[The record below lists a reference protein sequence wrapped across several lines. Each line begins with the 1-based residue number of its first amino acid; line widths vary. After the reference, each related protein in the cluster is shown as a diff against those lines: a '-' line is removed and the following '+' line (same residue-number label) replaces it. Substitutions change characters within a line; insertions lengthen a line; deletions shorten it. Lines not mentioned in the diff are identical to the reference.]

1 MAMCSLSV
9 ATAANLAPQAPQQQ
23 QQLWRSNALVSWNG
37 GAGGGKNPVNAANR
51 CSLSCGRQGNM
62 TFRAAIAQASTPL
75 SWSGNGEFGEEEYNE
90 DADSFSYLVST
101 VQCILHFKYR
111 VGHTLDEYDAKLIQ
125 EEVLRFHPRAAE
137 KIGCGVASIM
147 INYHPD
153 YNRSRCFMINRL
165 DESVCDFSYRKCML
179 ERARLKGIHLVAA
192 RKLLNMDYINISD
205 QRRSPE

>member
-1 MAMCSLSV
+1 MCSLSV
-9 ATAANLAPQAPQQQ
+9 ATAANLTQQAPQQQ
-23 QQLWRSNALVSWNG
+23 QLCRSNALVSWNG
-37 GAGGGKNPVNAANR
+37 GAGGGKNPANAANR
-51 CSLSCGRQGNM
+51 CSLSQ
-62 TFRAAIAQASTPL
+62 Q
-75 SWSGNGEFGEEEYNE
+75 WSGNGEFGEEEYNE

-147 INYHPD
+147 VNYHPD